1 MKQAAEKVNILQAL
15 KSGNWKNLIAMFL
28 YFDTGFT
35 AWLLF
40 GPALGIF
47 ISKEL
52 HLKPAFEFFM
62 AGVPL
67 LMAAVLR
74 IPFGYML
81 QAIDGKYIATL
92 GILLSGIPPIYLNL
106 KTGTPTLEEI
116 ILLGALLAA
125 GGASFAVALPMAGST
140 YPKKYQGVVLG
151 IAAAGNLGAVMDGFL
166 FPPIAKTFGWKPA
179 AIVADVLLFIA
190 LTLVLLWG
198 DDKTAKEPKL
208 KKHALFSF
216 IANYLFS
223 LIIMFSVYYFVK
235 LMMINGQISPIK
247 LKSLLLTL
255 PFITGGFSLLILP
268 PVYKNLLKEK
278 DIWKFMLL
286 YSITFGGF
294 VGMSAGVA
302 FILKATYGFS
312 PVSAGITMSL
322 LSLTGA
328 LARPI
333 GGHISDSVGG
343 VKVLILVLTS
353 IAFFNLM
360 LGFIAPHLPVYLGI
374 AMLFGLF
381 ASYGFGNGA
390 VFQLVPLRW
399 PLSTGITTGIIGAA
413 GGFGG
418 FILDQTFGLVKE
430 GTGSFTIAYVIF
442 GSIAIIALTGL
453 LILRN
458 EWHQWAIA
466 DKNET
471 HTMGTIQQ
479 QSKIYEDEEVKA

>member
-1 MKQAAEKVNILQAL
+1 MKGMAEKANILQAL
-15 KSGNWKNLIAMFL
+15 KSGNWKNLIAML
-28 YFDTGFT
+28 VYFDTGFT

-40 GPALGIF
+40 GPALGLF
-47 ISKEL
+47 IVKEL
-52 HLKPAFEFFM
+52 HLKPAFTFFM

-81 QAIDGKYIATL
+81 QAINGKYIATL
-92 GILLSGIPPIYLNL
+92 GIILSAIPPIYLNL
-106 KTGTPTLEEI
+106 RTGTPTLEEI
-116 ILLGALLAA
+116 ILLGALLGA
-125 GGASFAVALPMAGST
+125 GGASFAIALPMAGSS
-140 YPKKYQGVVLG
+140 YPKKYQGIVLG

-166 FPPIAKTFGWKPA
+166 FPPVAKTFGWRPA
-179 AIVADVLLFIA
+179 AIIADILLFIA
-190 LTLVLLWG
+190 LILVLWWG

-208 KKHALFSF
+208 KKHALFNF
-216 IANYLFS
+216 AANYLFG
-223 LIIMFSVYYFVK
+223 LMIMFSIYYFVK
-235 LMMINGQISPIK
+235 WMAIEGRISPIK
-247 LKSLLLTL
+247 LKSLLLAL
-255 PFITGGFSLLILP
+255 PFITGGFSLFILP
-268 PVYKNLLKEK
+268 QIYKNILKEK
-278 DIWKFMLL
+278 DIWKFILL

-328 LARPI
+328 LARPV
-333 GGHISDSVGG
+333 GGHIADNIGG

-353 IAFFNLM
+353 IAFFNFM
-360 LGFIAPHLPVYLGI
+360 LGFAAPHLPMMIGVAL
-374 AMLFGLF
+374 LFGLF
-381 ASYGFGNGA
+381 VSYGFGNGA

-413 GGFGG
+413 GGYGG
-418 FILDQTFGLVKE
+418 FILNQIFGLVKE
-430 GTGSFTIAYVIF
+430 GTGSFTLAYAIF
-442 GSIAIIALTGL
+442 GSIAIVALIGL

-479 QSKIYEDEEVKA
+479 QSKVYEEEVKV